1 MKIMETLDKFYAL
14 SAPIRRDIIAL
25 LSEGDQL
32 TATAIAEKFQ
42 VSPSAISQHLK
53 VLLNSDL
60 LEMHKHAQQRIYQLN
75 SVAIK
80 ELESWAGGIV
90 GRLEKVTKVIENQ
103 ASKASSEDVTI

>member
-1 MKIMETLDKFYAL
+1 MKTFDKFYAL
-14 SAPIRRDIIAL
+14 SAPIRREIVAL

-60 LEMHKHAQQRIYQLN
+60 LEMHKQAQQRIYQLN
-75 SVAIK
+75 SSAIK
-80 ELESWAGGIV
+80 ELETWAGEIAGHLDKVSKIV
-90 GRLEKVTKVIENQ
+90 DTPIDKTSVK
-103 ASKASSEDVTI
+103 KASQ